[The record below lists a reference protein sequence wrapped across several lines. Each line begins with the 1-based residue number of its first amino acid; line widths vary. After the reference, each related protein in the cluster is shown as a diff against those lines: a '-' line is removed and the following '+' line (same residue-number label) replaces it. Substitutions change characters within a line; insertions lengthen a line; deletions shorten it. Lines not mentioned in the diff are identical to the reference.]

1 MFLAPALP
9 HPILPA
15 IIPPMNETTATLP
28 LALSEIAAALQ
39 SRLPELRQTYGVSA
53 LGIFGSYAAGQAGPG
68 SDLDLL
74 VEFDRAPTLFQFVRL
89 ERQLSQMLG
98 VKVDLAMKSALK
110 PEIGQRILRQVTPLG
125 GPSGYSLAPRPSPP
139 L

>member
-9 HPILPA
+9 HPVPTA
-15 IIPPMNETTATLP
+15 IISPMNETTATLP
-28 LALSEIAAALQ
+28 LALPEIAAVLQ
-39 SRLPELRQTYGVSA
+39 SRLPELRQTYGVIT
-53 LGIFGSYAAGQAGPG
+53 LGIFGSYAAGQVGPG

-98 VKVDLAMKSALK
+98 VKVDLVMKSALK
-110 PEIGQRILRQVTPLG
+110 PEIGQRILRQVTPLD
-125 GPSGYSLAPRPSPP
+125 GPGGYSLAPPPSPS

>member
-1 MFLAPALP
+1 MLLSPTLP
-9 HPILPA
+9 HPVPPA
-15 IIPPMNETTATLP
+15 IISPMNETTATLP
-28 LALSEIAAALQ
+28 LALPEIAAVLQ

-74 VEFDRAPTLFQFVRL
+74 VEFDRPPTLFQFIRL

-110 PEIGQRILRQVTPLG
+110 PEIGQRILRQVTPVCSPG
-125 GPSGYSLAPRPSPP
+125 GNSLAPPPSPP

>member
-1 MFLAPALP
+1 MLLSPTLP
-9 HPILPA
+9 HPVPAA
-15 IIPPMNETTATLP
+15 IIFPMNETTATLP
-28 LALSEIAAALQ
+28 LALAEIAAALQ

-74 VEFDRAPTLFQFVRL
+74 VEFDRPPTLFQFVRL
-89 ERQLSQMLG
+89 ERQLSQTLG

-110 PEIGQRILRQVTPLG
+110 PEIGQRILRQVMPV
-125 GPSGYSLAPRPSPP
+125 
-139 L
+139 

>member
-1 MFLAPALP
+1 MFLSPTLP
-9 HPILPA
+9 HPVPPA
-15 IIPPMNETTATLP
+15 IIPPMNETAATLP
-28 LALSEIAAALQ
+28 LALAEIAAALQ

-74 VEFDRAPTLFQFVRL
+74 VEFDRVPTLFQFVRL
-89 ERQLSQMLG
+89 ERQLSQLLG
-98 VKVDLAMKSALK
+98 VKVDLVMKSALK
-110 PEIGQRILRQVTPLG
+110 PEIGQRILRQVTPVG
-125 GPSGYSLAPRPSPP
+125 GSGGSIAPPPSPP

>member
-1 MFLAPALP
+1 
-9 HPILPA
+9 
-15 IIPPMNETTATLP
+15 MNETTATLP
-28 LALSEIAAALQ
+28 LALSEIAAVLQ

-53 LGIFGSYAAGQAGPG
+53 WGIFGSYAAGQAGPG

-89 ERQLSQMLG
+89 DRQLSQLLG
-98 VKVDLAMKSALK
+98 VKVDLVMKSALK
-110 PEIGQRILRQVTPLG
+110 PEIGQRILRQVMPVC
-125 GPSGYSLAPRPSPP
+125 GPAELILAPPPSPP

>member
-1 MFLAPALP
+1 
-9 HPILPA
+9 
-15 IIPPMNETTATLP
+15 MNKTTATLP
-28 LALSEIAAALQ
+28 LALSEISAALQ

-74 VEFDRAPTLFQFVRL
+74 VEFDRPPTLFQFVRL
-89 ERQLSQMLG
+89 ERQLSQLLG
-98 VKVDLAMKSALK
+98 VKVDLVMKSALK
-110 PEIGQRILRQVTPLG
+110 PEIGQRILRQVMPLG
-125 GPSGYSLAPRPSPP
+125 GPGGPSLAPPPSPP

>member
-1 MFLAPALP
+1 
-9 HPILPA
+9 
-15 IIPPMNETTATLP
+15 MNETTATLP
-28 LALSEIAAALQ
+28 LALPEIAAVLQ

-74 VEFDRAPTLFQFVRL
+74 VEFDRPPTLFQFVRL

-98 VKVDLAMKSALK
+98 VKVDLVMKSALK
-110 PEIGQRILRQVTPLG
+110 PEIGQRILRQVMPVC
-125 GPSGYSLAPRPSPP
+125 GPAGPGLAAIPSPP